1 MESPDH
7 YDLEYGMAVAFRL
20 EAMRRLQQRL
30 RDQAEPHST
39 GGKEKEANG
48 DQHR

>member
-1 MESPDH
+1 MDH
-7 YDLEYGMAVAFRL
+7 YDLEYEMAVAFRL

-30 RDQAEPHST
+30 RDREDNRRR
-39 GGKEKEANG
+39 KEADG